1 MLYQYGAKS
10 QGCAFVLNPAQVLL
24 NLWVRIVHFSVN
36 KHLPVFCIPV
46 RPHVRQFLLHEF
58 GVQQPWPIHQ
68 NTFMGRVVRM
78 KIEKYPFRQ
87 LRRAEQPQG
96 PVVQLTLPTALK
108 HYTLSLD
115 SARQIGEMLD
125 KLFQQQL
132 IMWVKAQVAATGN
145 ERAALRSFCKL
156 YDIDPNEADLE
167 VLRKIYRDYKDKVLR
182 ENGHYQLL
190 YGAGREDLF
199 SDYANA
205 S

>member
-1 MLYQYGAKS
+1 MS
-10 QGCAFVLNPAQVLL
+10 
-24 NLWVRIVHFSVN
+24 
-36 KHLPVFCIPV
+36 KHLPIIAIPV
-46 RPHVRQFLLHEF
+46 RSYVRQFLLFEF
-58 GVQQPWPIHQ
+58 GAQQPWPIHQ

-87 LRRAEQPQG
+87 LRRTEQPEG

-108 HYTLSLD
+108 HYTISPD

-167 VLRKIYRDYKDKVLR
+167 VLRKCYRDYKDKVLK
-182 ENGHYQLL
+182 ENGQYRLL
-190 YGAGREDLF
+190 YALEGRDDLF
-199 SDYANA
+199 SDYALSA
-205 S
+205 

>member
-1 MLYQYGAKS
+1 MSK
-10 QGCAFVLNPAQVLL
+10 
-24 NLWVRIVHFSVN
+24 
-36 KHLPVFCIPV
+36 LPVFAIPV
-46 RPHVRQFLLHEF
+46 RAHVRQFLLHEY
-58 GVQQPWPIHQ
+58 GAEQPHAVHQ

-78 KIEKYPFRQ
+78 KIEKFPFRQ
-87 LRRAEQPQG
+87 LRRAERPEG
-96 PVVQLTLPTALK
+96 AVYELTLPTALK
-108 HYTLSLD
+108 HYTLTPE
-115 SARQIGEMLD
+115 SARQIGEMFD

-156 YDIDPNEADLE
+156 YDIDPSEADLE

-190 YGAGREDLF
+190 YGAGGREELF
-199 SDYANA
+199 RDYAIA